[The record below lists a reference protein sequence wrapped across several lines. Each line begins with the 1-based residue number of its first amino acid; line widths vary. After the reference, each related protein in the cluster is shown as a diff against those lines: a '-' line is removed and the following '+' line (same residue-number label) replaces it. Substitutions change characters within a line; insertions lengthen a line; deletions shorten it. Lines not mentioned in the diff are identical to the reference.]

1 MFDPEDNLEI
11 AMMIYSESSMD
22 NEAGIRAAVSRCYY
36 SSLLTVKPLLR
47 LSAPSADSD
56 DLHMIAMDRV
66 RNVDRDLGDKLKF
79 LYVQRLKA
87 DIATSVDWSR
97 DAIISVHAT
106 AKAFNSEVKLVLRA
120 SGSSPP
126 AP

>member
-1 MFDPEDNLEI
+1 MFDPGDNLKI
-11 AMMIYSESSMD
+11 AMMIYGENSMN

-47 LSAPSADSD
+47 LSAPGADSD
-56 DLHMIAMDRV
+56 DLHMVAMGRV
-66 RNVDRDLGDKLKF
+66 RKADRYLGDMLKF
-79 LYVQRLKA
+79 LYAQRLKA
-87 DIATSVDWSR
+87 DLADGVDWNR
-97 DAIISVHAT
+97 DVIIDAHAS
-106 AKAFNSEVKLVLRA
+106 AKFFNSEVEPALRA